1 MELKDAIYGR
11 RAIRQFMAEPV
22 DRPLLERLIDAA
34 IQAPSAVNGQPW
46 HFTVI
51 RDAVLLDSIAAHAKT
66 YMLRLAV
73 VNNFPNQIR
82 AMLADENYHIF
93 YNAPALVVVSA
104 GSGEWAIE
112 DASLAAQNLMLAAY
126 GEGLGSCWIGFAQAW
141 LKTQEGRSTIGL
153 ENEFIPVAPII
164 IGRPAQPAPP
174 VPRQPARTRWFD

>member
-1 MELKDAIYGR
+1 
-11 RAIRQFMAEPV
+11 
-22 DRPLLERLIDAA
+22 
-34 IQAPSAVNGQPW
+34 
-46 HFTVI
+46 
-51 RDAVLLDSIAAHAKT
+51 
-66 YMLRLAV
+66 MLRLAV